1 MTESEKLDL
10 ILAKLNKI
18 DTLETEFAEFREE
31 FSEFKERMYMLE
43 DRVARLEESV
53 VRLEDRVVRLE
64 DRLDRLELDV
74 TSIKLTL
81 ENEIRENIMRVAEGH
96 LDLYR
101 SLRETTKIDDEK
113 EMITI
118 RVNILET
125 ELRTIKE
132 RLEQIA

>member
-1 MTESEKLDL
+1 M
-10 ILAKLNKI
+10 
-18 DTLETEFAEFREE
+18 R
-31 FSEFKERMYMLE
+31 LE

>member
-53 VRLEDRVVRLE
+53 VRLEDR
-64 DRLDRLELDV
+64 LDRLELDV

-113 EMITI
+113 EMIAM